1 MINLH
6 DIEYRSE
13 RIAQIGKEGKDCTF
27 EIIFL
32 SMNVGSITFVI
43 NTLLVLLRFS
53 QPVRNNRCQRL
64 RLMYGWRII

>member
-13 RIAQIGKEGKDCTF
+13 RIAQIGKEGKDYTF
-27 EIIFL
+27 EINCM

-43 NTLLVLLRFS
+43 NTVVSPFAILS
-53 QPVRNNRCQRL
+53 TCPQ
-64 RLMYGWRII
+64 